1 MKQKKK
7 KKMKKGFAFI
17 LILLSITI
25 ACLIIYYGFGN
36 KIRNIYI
43 VGNERVSDQE
53 IIELAGLENY
63 PNFYTTSSSKIRKK
77 VTQNPYI
84 KNVEIK
90 KGFLSVYIYVNEYK
104 LLFIRD
110 DNKTIVLE
118 NKKEIKYSDEVI
130 DISILINYVPDTKYD
145 VLIKEYLK
153 IDDEILKKVSE
164 IKYDPNEY
172 DEDRFLLY
180 MNDNNYVYLTLT
192 KFDVL
197 NKYNELVKKLDGKK
211 GILYLDSG
219 NYFEIKS

>member
-7 KKMKKGFAFI
+7 KKMKKGFVFI

-53 IIELAGLENY
+53 IIELANLENY

-77 VTQNPYI
+77 ITQNPYI

-130 DISILINYVPDTKYD
+130 DIPILINYVPDTKYD
-145 VLIKEYLK
+145 VLIK
-153 IDDEILKKVSE
+153 
-164 IKYDPNEY
+164 
-172 DEDRFLLY
+172 
-180 MNDNNYVYLTLT
+180 
-192 KFDVL
+192 
-197 NKYNELVKKLDGKK
+197 
-211 GILYLDSG
+211 
-219 NYFEIKS
+219 